1 MSDYPLSE
9 NPISDNP
16 TTEVLLYLNFVVIPQ
31 LYEFVVFG
39 VGVLRNSGEKALDLY
54 GFQRVKIT

>member
-16 TTEVLLYLNFVVIPQ
+16 TTEVLLYSNFVVIQQ

-39 VGVLRNSGEKALDLY
+39 VGALRNSGEKALDLY